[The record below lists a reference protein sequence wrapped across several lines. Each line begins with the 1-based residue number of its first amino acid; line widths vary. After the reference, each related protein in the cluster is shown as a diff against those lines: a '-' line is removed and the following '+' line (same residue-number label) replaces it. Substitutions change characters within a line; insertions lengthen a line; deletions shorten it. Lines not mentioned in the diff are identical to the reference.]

1 MGDFNKLVGKFL
13 IAALL
18 ISSFFI
24 FIVTTQ
30 SDNDSIDPLRNQESF
45 NRSLESLLENIDEST
60 TSAEE
65 KYGVFNSE
73 EPQRGLGGINLYS
86 VVSVGKTFSSIV
98 FGFFGTIINLPLIVL
113 GIPSTVYSLLI
124 TWLIIFVIAA
134 LWVFYK
140 YG

>member
-18 ISSFFI
+18 ISSLFI
-24 FIVTTQ
+24 FIVTVQ
-30 SDNDSIDPLRNQESF
+30 SDNESIDPLRNQESF

-60 TSAEE
+60 ASAEE

-98 FGFFGTIINLPLIVL
+98 FGFFGTIIKLPLIVL

>member
-18 ISSFFI
+18 IAALFVFI
-24 FIVTTQ
+24 ITTQ
-30 SDNDSIDPLRNQESF
+30 SDNDSVDPLRNQQTF
-45 NRSLESLLENIDEST
+45 NDSLESLLENIDEST
-60 TSAEE
+60 ASAEE

-73 EPQRGLGGINLYS
+73 EPKTGQAGINLYS

-98 FGFFGTIINLPLIVL
+98 FGFFGTIIKLPLIVL
-113 GIPSTVYSLLI
+113 GIPPTVYSLLI